1 MLGTLI
7 KYVGRPALARSP
19 IFWPTSLKL
28 LVSTSPIDVASIYSR
43 VLSNNR
49 ELFHKADWS
58 GFPNLKATITSLL
71 LTSYLREPLT
81 DEIKATLSQLP
92 IPIFSIKGQEID
104 ILPVWIDALQKEL
117 SIDIFPPELFQ
128 FQIPSVDARSYAER
142 IHYLH
147 KATYAALKLGNKKFT
162 LRNIYRGAVA
172 SDEVVDIKTEL
183 SNKLKLE
190 RDETKIH
197 GYKNIR
203 VCSLKPHAC
212 ENYDFDTRRNIKVII
227 ARGMDEQG
235 SQLICALPTVMFTIH
250 DKAKDRYKGNIDS
263 LSLHTINRKGM
274 EKFFYVFQPDLL

>member
-7 KYVGRPALARSP
+7 KYVGRPALTRSP

-28 LVSTSPIDVASIYSR
+28 LVRASPTDVASIYNQ
-43 VLSNNR
+43 VLATNR
-49 ELFHKADWS
+49 ELFQKADWS
-58 GFPNLKATITSLL
+58 SFPNLKDTITSLL

-81 DEIKATLSQLP
+81 DEIKTTLSQLP
-92 IPIFSIKGQEID
+92 IPIFSIKGQEIE
-104 ILPVWIDALQKEL
+104 ILPVWIDAIQKEL
-117 SIDIFPPELFQ
+117 SIDIFPQELFH
-128 FQIPSVDARSYAER
+128 FTTPSVSVRLYAER

-162 LRNIYRGAVA
+162 LRNIYRGAIA

-183 SNKLKLE
+183 SNKLMLE
-190 RDETKIH
+190 RDETKIG

-212 ENYDFDTRRNIKVII
+212 ENYDFDTRRIVKVII
-227 ARGMDEQG
+227 ARGMDESG

-274 EKFFYVFQPDLL
+274 DKFFYVFQPDFL